1 MARVKVHTPC
11 MRPLAE
17 CDCPPDADDLD
28 EPFEIDDGGDEDD
41 AA

>member
-11 MRPLAE
+11 MRPLNE
-17 CDCPPDADDLD
+17 CDCPDDD
-28 EPFEIDDGGDEDD
+28 EPEIGQPGDDGSEDE

>member
-17 CDCPPDADDLD
+17 CDCPDDDDLD
-28 EPFEIDDGGDEDD
+28 GEPQDSSDDEG
-41 AA
+41 

>member
-17 CDCPPDADDLD
+17 CDCPPDDDDL
-28 EPFEIDDGGDEDD
+28 EPGAAQDGSDDED

>member
-17 CDCPPDADDLD
+17 CDCPPDDD
-28 EPFEIDDGGDEDD
+28 EPEPDDNE

>member
-11 MRPLAE
+11 MRPLGE
-17 CDCPPDADDLD
+17 CDCPPDDD
-28 EPFEIDDGGDEDD
+28 EPDGPGEPQDGSDDED